1 MQYNMND
8 GQEIIIYNTPDGK
21 GSVAL
26 MAKDGS
32 VWLSQNQ
39 LAELFDTSRV
49 NITLHINNILKDKE
63 LDRDSVCKYYL
74 HTAHESNKINEG
86 KL

>member
-1 MQYNMND
+1 MTD
-8 GQEIIIYNTPDGK
+8 GQEIIIYNSPDGI

-32 VWLSQNQ
+32 IWLSQNQ

-49 NITLHINNILKDKE
+49 NITLHINNILKDKK
-63 LDRDSVCKYYL
+63 LDGIQNVSITYILPPTEKTTRSY
-74 HTAHESNKINEG
+74 SIPFI
-86 KL
+86 